1 MDVHRFVISVLAVAL
16 VAVGA
21 AAQRWEEAPGGQP
34 VVMERTDGDDITIT
48 TRDGYVY
55 LTTSRRVTVKVFSIL
70 GQLISQDAV
79 GPGTHRLRLSTRGV
93 FILKAGGVTRRV
105 TI

>member
-1 MDVHRFVISVLAVAL
+1 MYIRRVLILMMAVAL
-16 VAVGA
+16 VAVA
-21 AAQRWEEAPGGQP
+21 AGAQRWEESPGNAP
-34 VVMERTDGDDITIT
+34 VVTERSEGDDITIS

-70 GQLISQDAV
+70 GQLISQDTV
-79 GPGTHRLRLSTRGV
+79 GPGTHRLRLATRGV
-93 FILKAGGVTRRV
+93 FILKAGAVTRRI